1 MLVRSRPSQQS
12 PSCASLL
19 ALHRGIELR
28 RFPADEHAVTASMP
42 NGLRGSFQG
51 YSSRASGELPR
62 QLMTQLRHWLC
73 TAAIVSAPI
82 NVPVSANTMLSP

>member
-1 MLVRSRPSQQS
+1 MLVRSRPSQQL

-28 RFPADEHAVTASMP
+28 RFPAVEHAVTASMP

-62 QLMTQLRHWLC
+62 QLMTHMYGPAVRC
-73 TAAIVSAPI
+73 KRT
-82 NVPVSANTMLSP
+82 LSSWR